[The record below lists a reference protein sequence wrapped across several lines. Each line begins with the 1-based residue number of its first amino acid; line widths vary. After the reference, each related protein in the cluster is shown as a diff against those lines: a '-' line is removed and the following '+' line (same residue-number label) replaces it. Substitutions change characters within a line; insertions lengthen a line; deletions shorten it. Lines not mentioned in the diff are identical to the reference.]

1 MKTEELVSSLLGLC
15 FAVKLFHYRTKYY
28 GAHKTAD
35 KFFEKYLETADQFL
49 EVYQGKYG
57 RIKFEG
63 EQAGMTLPVLT
74 DDNII
79 NYLTNE
85 SKWIAETLKSSLKSP
100 QDGDLLNIC
109 DELQGIIDQ
118 FKYLL
123 TFQ

>member
-1 MKTEELVSSLLGLC
+1 MDASDLVSSLLGVC

-35 KFFEKYLETADQFL
+35 KFFDKYLDKADQFL

-63 EQAGMTLPVLT
+63 DEAGMTLPVLT
-74 DDNII
+74 DDNIAS
-79 NYLTNE
+79 YLTNE
-85 SKWIAETLKSSLKSP
+85 SNWIARELKGKLKSP